1 MPKLVPLH
9 YDVFITIIPLMIPA
23 IQVETFQDVILFNL
37 HDKDCDA
44 ENRASQST
52 IPISLLCSWSVSSIL
67 AFLFVDL
74 CQAVRK

>member
-23 IQVETFQDVILFNL
+23 IQVETFQDVILLNL

-44 ENRASQST
+44 ENRAS
-52 IPISLLCSWSVSSIL
+52 
-67 AFLFVDL
+67 
-74 CQAVRK
+74 